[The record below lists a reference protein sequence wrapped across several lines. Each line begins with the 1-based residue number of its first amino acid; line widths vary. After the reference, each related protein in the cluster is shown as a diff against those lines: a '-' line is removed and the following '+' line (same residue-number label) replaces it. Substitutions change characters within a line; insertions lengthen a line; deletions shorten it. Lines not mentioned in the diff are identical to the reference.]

1 MPRSFP
7 KARDEL
13 TVVHLDGESVVYDA
27 SSGDLHHLNM
37 SATAVLDLCDGT
49 STIGEL
55 VEIVAEAFGMPSDR
69 VEPDV
74 RALVRQLRRAELLE
88 PPRSR
93 TGAKD
98 GS

>member
-13 TVVHLDGESVVYDA
+13 TIVHLDGESVVYDG

-49 STIGEL
+49 STIAEL
-55 VEIVAEAFGMPSDR
+55 AADLADAFDIPSDR
-69 VEPDV
+69 VEPDI
-74 RALVRQLRRAELLE
+74 RSLLRQLRRADLLE
-88 PPRSR
+88 PPR
-93 TGAKD
+93 GAAND
-98 GS
+98 G

>member
-13 TVVHLDGESVVYDA
+13 TIVHLDGESVVYDG
-27 SSGDLHHLNM
+27 SSGDLHHLNT

-49 STIGEL
+49 STIAEL
-55 VEIVAEAFGMPSDR
+55 AADLANVFGVPSER

-74 RALVRQLRRAELLE
+74 RSLLRQLRRADLLE
-88 PPRSR
+88 PPRPRRVPEAAS
-93 TGAKD
+93 
-98 GS
+98 

>member
-49 STIGEL
+49 
-55 VEIVAEAFGMPSDR
+55 
-69 VEPDV
+69 
-74 RALVRQLRRAELLE
+74 
-88 PPRSR
+88 
-93 TGAKD
+93 
-98 GS
+98 

>member
-13 TVVHLDGESVVYDA
+13 TVVHLDGESVVYDEE
-27 SSGDLHHLNM
+27 SGDLHHLNT

-49 STIGEL
+49 STIAEL
-55 VEIVAEAFGMPSDR
+55 AAAVADAFDVPAER

-74 RALVRQLRRAELLE
+74 RALLRQLRRSGLLE
-88 PPRSR
+88 PLRPRRASVV
-93 TGAKD
+93 